1 MIRLVGCDT
10 NSLRKWDFHGLSER
24 SLPAQ
29 SVADANRRNHIG
41 HEYSEVAFDTC
52 AARVL
57 DDLGKPFP
65 VLIGTDDF
73 HFLCTTCFRR
83 DQNPS
88 LNPCPL
94 VPAVFAGLVADVS
107 TADQSRSELSWV
119 LWKRVGRHGPAV
131 EHESHRARRCEGLES
146 TVQPRLCNEA
156 AMDLDGNDHVSPATW
171 CCTVLFLRV
180 AAGATRIPHLGC
192 RLRVLRRADDAF
204 HASPGAHWPR
214 RDGRIDGSCPQ
225 LEWRFGASNVERGN
239 LAIAREGVLQ
249 GRTDGED
256 RRLVPSDRS
265 GKICYRSLTAHG
277 RTRESRDNS
286 AHSPP
291 HTARIRANRCE
302 IQSAE

>member
-1 MIRLVGCDT
+1 M
-10 NSLRKWDFHGLSER
+10 
-24 SLPAQ
+24 
-29 SVADANRRNHIG
+29 
-41 HEYSEVAFDTC
+41 
-52 AARVL
+52 
-57 DDLGKPFP
+57 
-65 VLIGTDDF
+65 
-73 HFLCTTCFRR
+73 
-83 DQNPS
+83 
-88 LNPCPL
+88 
-94 VPAVFAGLVADVS
+94 PAVFAGLVADVS

-156 AMDLDGNDHVSPATW
+156 AMIWMAVIMSLPLLGVA
-171 CCTVLFLRV
+171 LFFFYRV

-225 LEWRFGASNVERGN
+225 LEWRFGAGNVERGN

-265 GKICYRSLTAHG
+265 GKICYRSLTAHR
-277 RTRESRDNS
+277 RTRESRDDT
-286 AHSPP
+286 AHGPP
-291 HTARIRANRCE
+291 HTARIRANQCGIR
-302 IQSAE
+302 SAE